1 VFAAGAPYMGKG
13 VRHFTLNSLKKY
25 RRQVASPSEK
35 VMWWGCDFGSQSAD
49 AVFWVSGRGHFVKH
63 TRTTERRAAAHSDT
77 EQRGAPNRRL
87 QGHLADN
94 GLGKG
99 QACGVRKTGGDI
111 LHP

>member
-1 VFAAGAPYMGKG
+1 MGKG

-25 RRQVASPSEK
+25 STGDRWVTWRKSDVVGVGAS
-35 VMWWGCDFGSQSAD
+35 DFGSQSAD

-63 TRTTERRAAAHSDT
+63 TRTTERRAEAHSDT